1 MSLEKWMQSGKYL
14 PPFLRDFHDQKDVF
28 KAIHTLV
35 NKNEGTK
42 RVNWVDGQIYVIDV
56 FLWFMAR
63 RGWTLQRSRKD
74 VEFVD
79 LDKTVSDVKAHHE
92 AAFYAMMKNNSGV
105 SVNTS
110 STPENQISPS
120 AKPENTN

>member
-1 MSLEKWMQSGKYL
+1 MELEKWMESGKYL

-35 NKNEGTK
+35 NKHEVMEN
-42 RVNWVDGQIYVIDV
+42 VNWVDGQIYTIDV

-74 VEFVD
+74 VEFID
-79 LDKTVSDVKAHHE
+79 LDKTVSDVKNYRE
-92 AAFYAMMKNNSGV
+92 AAFMAALNGNS
-105 SVNTS
+105 
-110 STPENQISPS
+110 P
-120 AKPENTN
+120 

>member
-1 MSLEKWMQSGKYL
+1 MSLEKWMKSGKYL

-35 NKNEGTK
+35 NDNEGTK
-42 RVNWVDGQIYVIDV
+42 RVHWVDGQIYVIDV

-74 VEFVD
+74 VEFID
-79 LDKTVSDVKAHHE
+79 LDKTVSDVKKHRE
-92 AAFYAMMKNNSGV
+92 AEFMAVLKGNS
-105 SVNTS
+105 
-110 STPENQISPS
+110 P
-120 AKPENTN
+120 